1 MAEIQTEL
9 THNNVTYLSDR
20 ENYMKIF
27 KNRLYDLIEIPDP
40 IYDRAISDAPVNND
54 EILCKEYAIEGFID
68 WYGGLAFKLHKNDAE
83 TKGAERSLKTMLSL
97 YLGPEMSRNRDLRE
111 IQVLNNALLK
121 LTEYNVPKELTKL
134 LRKR

>member
-1 MAEIQTEL
+1 
-9 THNNVTYLSDR
+9 
-20 ENYMKIF
+20 
-27 KNRLYDLIEIPDP
+27 
-40 IYDRAISDAPVNND
+40 
-54 EILCKEYAIEGFID
+54 
-68 WYGGLAFKLHKNDAE
+68 
-83 TKGAERSLKTMLSL
+83 KTMLSL